1 MTQKHHTR
9 LKSAKVLF
17 EYISYIDIIYIHII
31 YHISYK
37 MVHILRFKLSDNIV
51 ELINEFAIKNKSLER
66 KEYKK
71 EWNKWMELNE
81 RVINEEIERMNKLG
95 YNECIKDKMFKSGRY
110 YFRKKHTCMPVT
122 NVKPNDIEGLARAR
136 ANGTDTNEV
145 VAKAQKKRLYI
156 KLSNTILN
164 SMDSHIKKYEEYTPA
179 NGHKHYCL
187 NHIDLLRK
195 EKKECGMENIDEFLK
210 KIKKTYK
217 NRYFIINQKCNIQK
231 QSMQKSNMQKQ
242 SMQKH
247 TKG

>member
-1 MTQKHHTR
+1 
-9 LKSAKVLF
+9 
-17 EYISYIDIIYIHII
+17 
-31 YHISYK
+31 

-81 RVINEEIERMNKLG
+81 RIVNEEIERMNKLG
-95 YNECIKDKMFKSGRY
+95 YNECVKDKMFKSGRY
-110 YFRKKHTCMPVT
+110 YFRKKDTGMPA
-122 NVKPNDIEGLARAR
+122 NVKPYEAEGVARAAE
-136 ANGTDTNEV
+136 AN
-145 VAKAQKKRLYI
+145 AQKKRLYI

-187 NHIDLLRK
+187 NHIDLLNK
-195 EKKECGMENIDEFLK
+195 EKKECGMENIDEFLE

-217 NRYFIINQKCNIQK
+217 NRYFIINQKQSIQK
-231 QSMQKSNMQKQ
+231 QSIQKQ
-242 SMQKH
+242 SIQKQSIQ
-247 TKG
+247 KVSKV